1 MTGFFRNPE
10 IKRQATV
17 FLILGIAGAICCR
30 LFNKESFY
38 PVIGMWIAAVL
49 VSLVGTSF
57 RYRKIRQLSCDIDK
71 ILHMEEIMLLDRIDE
86 GELSILENEIN
97 KMLIR
102 IKEQNRE
109 LKKEKVY
116 LADSL
121 ADLSHQLRTP
131 LTSMHLILTMLERP
145 DITEDKRVEY
155 QMSLRKLLAKLQWL
169 IDVLLKISK
178 LDADAVVFEKQ
189 SCNMGELVQEAVA
202 PIEIPMDLKNQKLQ
216 MEIEEGASFSGD
228 KKWMIEAVENI
239 LKNCMEHTPENGILK
254 VKGKENSLY
263 SELVIEDS
271 GPGISKEDLP
281 HILERFYKGKNSSE
295 DSVGIGL
302 ALARMIVAKQDGILK
317 AENCQKKGA
326 RFTIRFYKTTI

>member
-10 IKRQATV
+10 IKRQGIA
-17 FLILGIAGAICCR
+17 FLIIGIVGAVWSR
-30 LFNKESFY
+30 LYSREAFY
-38 PVIGMWIAAVL
+38 PVMLMWLAAVL
-49 VSLVGTSF
+49 ISFAGKCF
-57 RYRKIRQLSCDIDK
+57 RYRKISKLSSDIDK

-97 KMLIR
+97 KMLVR
-102 IKEQNRE
+102 LKEQNRE

-145 DITEDKRVEY
+145 DITEEKRVEY
-155 QMSLRKLLAKLQWL
+155 QMNLRKLLTRLQWL

-189 SCNMGELVQEAVA
+189 NCNMQELVQEAVA
-202 PIEIPMDLKNQKLQ
+202 PIEIPMDLKSQRLVLQ
-216 MEIEEGASFSGD
+216 IEDDASFSGD
-228 KKWMIEAVENI
+228 KKWMVEAVENI
-239 LKNCMEHTPENGILK
+239 LKNCMEHTPENGVLT
-254 VKGKENSLY
+254 VRGKENSLY

-271 GPGISKEDLP
+271 GPGIAKEDLP
-281 HILERFYKGKNSSE
+281 HILERFYKGKNSSD

-302 ALARMIVAKQDGILK
+302 ALARMIVSKQDGTLK
-317 AENCQKKGA
+317 AENGQEKGA
-326 RFTIRFYKTTI
+326 SFTIRFYKTTI

>member
-10 IKRQATV
+10 IKRQGV
-17 FLILGIAGAICCR
+17 VLLLIGIVGGVWCR
-30 LFNKESFY
+30 LFSQESFY
-38 PVIGMWIAAVL
+38 PVMFMWLAVVL
-49 VSLVGTSF
+49 VSLVGTSL
-57 RYRKIRQLSCDIDK
+57 RYRKIRYLSSDIDK
-71 ILHMEEIMLLDRIDE
+71 ILHMEEIMLLNRIDE

-102 IKEQNRE
+102 LKEQNRE

-145 DITEDKRVEY
+145 DITEEKREEY
-155 QMSLRKLLAKLQWL
+155 QMSLRKLLARLQWL

-189 SCNMGELVQEAVA
+189 ICDMQELVQEAVT
-202 PIEIPMDLKNQKLQ
+202 PIEIPMDLKNQRLVL
-216 MEIEEGASFSGD
+216 EIEEGASFSGD

-239 LKNCMEHTPENGILK
+239 LKNCMEHTPENGILV

-271 GPGISKEDLP
+271 GSGIAKEDLP
-281 HILERFYKGKNSSE
+281 HILERFYKGKNSSD

-302 ALARMIVAKQDGILK
+302 ALARMIVTKQDGIIK
-317 AENCQKKGA
+317 AENGQEKGA
-326 RFTIRFYKTTI
+326 RFTIRFYKATI